1 MKTISF
7 KPELAFGIAQ
17 CTVNPVSKDLD
28 AYMFMYA
35 DSKDLHFKHKDTR
48 KYVQVNH
55 SEWMY

>member
-7 KPELAFGIAQ
+7 EPELAFGIAQ

-35 DSKDLHFKHKDTR
+35 DSRDLHFKQKDTR
-48 KYVQVNH
+48 DYV
-55 SEWMY
+55 